1 MGRNY
6 PVPKEP
12 KAGSIS
18 TSCSRQK
25 RRSKIFPMRKRNRSV
40 RRSHGPSLMPF
51 GRGLRKPPRWLLQ
64 MRNSPRHGD
73 IPKTRRNIWK
83 HFWKT
88 GACRSLTIYVKQI
101 SSRSPQQGGHDSLLT
116 LQRGQRQT
124 QSVILWWKVPVPT
137 N

>member
-1 MGRNY
+1 MERSY
-6 PVPKEP
+6 PDPKEP
-12 KAGSIS
+12 KDGNLSI
-18 TSCSRQK
+18 SCSRQSK
-25 RRSKIFPMRKRNRSV
+25 RSKTFPMRKRSKSV
-40 RRSHGPSLMPF
+40 RRPYGPSLMPF
-51 GRGLRKPPRWLLQ
+51 GRELRKPLRWLPQ
-64 MRNSPRHGD
+64 MRNSPRHSD

-101 SSRSPQQGGHDSLLT
+101 SSRSPQQGGHGSLLT

-124 QSVILWWKVPVPT
+124 QSFILWWKVPVPT